1 MSTKSAA
8 EKNIT
13 PQIICENSDDVKSV
27 RALPDYCL
35 SVEFMDKTSGKV
47 YMKNLIFSPKAGIFS
62 GLKDKNIFNKV
73 YIKYGAT
80 TWPGEIDLSPST
92 MYKKFKE
99 HGNWI
104 F

>member
-1 MSTKSAA
+1 MSAKSET

-13 PQIICENSDDVKSV
+13 PQIICENSDDVQSV
-27 RALPDYCL
+27 YALPDYCL
-35 SVEFMDKTSGKV
+35 YVHFMDNTSGKV
-47 YMKNLIFSPKAGIFS
+47 YMKNLIFSEKAGVFAQ
-62 GLKDKNIFNKV
+62 LKDKNIFNKV

-92 MYKKFKE
+92 MYKKFKQ